1 MQGRRRTVAVALVV
15 EVQRQDLYDEDDLTE
30 ARYSLTFNLN
40 CIQ

>member
-1 MQGRRRTVAVALVV
+1 MQGRRRRVAVVLV
-15 EVQRQDLYDEDDLTE
+15 EVQRLDLYDEDDLTE